1 MGMSRT
7 LVIGIDGG
15 QSTTRA
21 LIADTEGNLLGL
33 GVGGPANHIHEPG
46 GPERLRQSL
55 REAVSGALQSASLPA
70 DTRFAAALC
79 GMTGGGTLVEE
90 ICCQELPVEKVVVM
104 HDTSTALYCITQ
116 GAPGAVVIAGTGSV
130 AYGMNQLGETASVGG
145 WGYLM
150 GDEGSAYWIAV
161 QALNACTRAEDGRAP
176 STWLK
181 RTILTHFGLDSLG
194 ALHRLV
200 YSGQMSRA
208 DLASAARAV
217 SDAAK
222 LGERVATRILGSAGR
237 ELGLMAV
244 VVLRKLGMQYQRVNV
259 GIVGGVASAAKPLHE
274 AFRERV
280 YRSTLAEVVA
290 PRFPM
295 VVAAVCMALEQA
307 GVSTGENVWRRM
319 EEQLPKLG
327 LGNA

>member
-1 MGMSRT
+1 MLKT

-33 GVGGPANHIHEPG
+33 GVGGPADHIHEPG
-46 GPERLRQSL
+46 GAERLRQSL
-55 REAVSGALQSASLPA
+55 RDALKSALRSASLPSDA
-70 DTRFAAALC
+70 HFAVALC
-79 GMTGGGTLVEE
+79 GMTGGGDLVEQ
-90 ICCQELPVEKVVVM
+90 ICCQELPAERVVVT
-104 HDTSTALYCITQ
+104 HDTRTALYCITQ

-130 AYGMNQLGETASVGG
+130 AYGMNNLGETAAVGG

-150 GDEGSAYWIAV
+150 GDEGSAYWIALR
-161 QALNACTRAEDGRAP
+161 AINMCTRAEDGRMP

-181 RTILTHFGLDSLG
+181 RAILMHFNIGSLG
-194 ALHRLV
+194 ELHHLI
-200 YSGQMSRA
+200 YSGQLSRV
-208 DLASAARAV
+208 DLASAAKAV

-222 LGERVATRILGSAGR
+222 LGERMAVRILDSAGR

-244 VVLRKLGMQYQRVNV
+244 VVLRKLGLQDQRVHV
-259 GIVGGVASAAKPLHE
+259 GIVGGVANAPQPLHD

-280 YRSTLAEVVA
+280 YRSTLAEVVI

-295 VVAAVCMALEQA
+295 VVSAVCMALEQA
-307 GVSTGENVWRRM
+307 GIPVGETIWQKL

-327 LGNA
+327 IGNA

>member
-1 MGMSRT
+1 VPQT
-7 LVIGIDGG
+7 LVMGIDGG

-21 LIADTEGNLLGL
+21 LIADLEGNLLGL
-33 GVGGPANHIHEPG
+33 GVGGAANHIHEPG

-55 REAVSGALQSASLPA
+55 QAALNGALQSASLPA
-70 DTRFAAALC
+70 GTHFAVALC
-79 GMTGGGTLVEE
+79 GMTGGGPLVEE
-90 ICCQELPVEKVVVM
+90 ICRQELPAKQVVVT
-104 HDTSTALYCITQ
+104 HDTRTALYCITQ

-130 AYGMNQLGETASVGG
+130 AFGMNPAGETAAVGG

-161 QALNACTRAEDGRAP
+161 QAINACTRAEDGRIPA
-176 STWLK
+176 TWLK
-181 RTILTHFGLDSLG
+181 RAILEHFGVDSLS
-194 ALHRLV
+194 ALHRLI
-200 YSGQMSRA
+200 YSGQLSRA
-208 DLASAARAV
+208 DLASAARTV

-222 LGERVATRILGSAGR
+222 LGERVATRILSGAGR

-244 VVLRKLGMQYQRVNV
+244 VVLRKLRMQYHRVAV
-259 GIVGGVASAAKPLHE
+259 GIVGGVAAAPPPLHQ

-280 YRSTLAEVVA
+280 YRSTLAQIVR

-307 GVSTGENVWRRM
+307 GVRVDEPLWQRL
-319 EEQLPKLG
+319 EEQMERFG
-327 LGNA
+327 LQSVS

>member
-1 MGMSRT
+1 MLRV
-7 LVIGIDGG
+7 LVMGIDGG

-21 LIADTEGNLLGL
+21 LIADLEGNLLGL
-33 GVGGPANHIHEPG
+33 GVGGAANHIHEPG

-55 REAVSGALQSASLPA
+55 QTALTGALQCASLPP
-70 DTRFAAALC
+70 DTRFAVVLC
-79 GMTGGGTLVEE
+79 GMTGGGPKVEE
-90 ICCQELPVEKVVVM
+90 ICRQQLPAERVVVT
-104 HDTSTALYCITQ
+104 HDTRTALYCITQ

-130 AYGMNQLGETASVGG
+130 AFGMNEAGETAAVGG

-150 GDEGSAYWIAV
+150 GDEGSAYWIAL
-161 QALNACTRAEDGRAP
+161 QAINACTRAEDGRIP

-181 RTILTHFGLDSLG
+181 RAILTHFGVDTLS
-194 ALHRLV
+194 ALHHLI
-200 YSGQMSRA
+200 YSGQLSRA
-208 DLASAARAV
+208 EIASAARTV

-222 LGERVATRILGSAGR
+222 LGERVATRILSNAGR

-244 VVLRKLGMQYQRVNV
+244 VVLRKLGMQYRRVAV
-259 GIVGGVASAAKPLHE
+259 GIVGGVATAADPLHK

-280 YRSTLAEVVA
+280 YRSTLAQIVS

-307 GVSTGENVWRRM
+307 GVQVDEPLWQRM
-319 EEQLPKLG
+319 EGQLKRFG
-327 LGNA
+327 LQAVS

>member
-1 MGMSRT
+1 MLQT

-33 GVGGPANHIHEPG
+33 GVGGAANHIHEPG

-55 REAVSGALQSASLPA
+55 RDALESVLRSASLPSDA
-70 DTRFAAALC
+70 RFAVALC
-79 GMTGGGTLVEE
+79 GMTGGGDLVEQ
-90 ICCQELPVEKVVVM
+90 ICRQELPAERVVVT
-104 HDTSTALYCITQ
+104 HDTHTALYCITQ

-130 AYGMNQLGETASVGG
+130 AYGMNNLGETAAVGG

-150 GDEGSAYWIAV
+150 GDEGSAYWIALR
-161 QALNACTRAEDGRAP
+161 AINMCTRAEDGRMP

-181 RTILTHFGLDSLG
+181 RAILMHFNIGSLG
-194 ALHRLV
+194 ELHHLI
-200 YSGQMSRA
+200 YSGQLSRA
-208 DLASAARAV
+208 EIASVSRAV
-217 SDAAK
+217 SDAAE
-222 LGERVATRILGSAGR
+222 LGERVAIRILGSAGR

-244 VVLRKLGMQYQRVNV
+244 AVLRKLGMQYQRANV
-259 GIVGGVASAAKPLHE
+259 GIVGGVANAAKPLHD
-274 AFRERV
+274 AFRERI
-280 YRSTLAEVVA
+280 YRSTLAEVVT

-295 VVAAVCMALEQA
+295 VVSAVCMALEQA
-307 GVSTGENVWRRM
+307 GIPVGETIWQKL

-327 LGNA
+327 IGNT